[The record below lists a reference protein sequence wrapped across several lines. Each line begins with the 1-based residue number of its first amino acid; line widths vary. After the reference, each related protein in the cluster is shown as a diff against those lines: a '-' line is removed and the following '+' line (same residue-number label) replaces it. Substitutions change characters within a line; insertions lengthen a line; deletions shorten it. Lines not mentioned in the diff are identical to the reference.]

1 MVICFFLVP
10 RYIGLLSVVIILEYT
25 LNCIFSILKLENQ
38 RAHNLR
44 QIEAIQDEEYR
55 LASERVQI
63 EEELIILLEED
74 IQALSNEIVLLTDEV
89 SRLLHARGMN

>member
-1 MVICFFLVP
+1 
-10 RYIGLLSVVIILEYT
+10 VIILEYT
-25 LNCIFSILKLENQ
+25 LNCFFSILKLENQ
-38 RAHNLR
+38 MAHNLR
-44 QIEAIQDEEYR
+44 QIEAIQDEEYQ
-55 LASERVQI
+55 LESERVQI